1 MADSALL
8 IGWNRSFA
16 GREQQ
21 AMKLFMKTT
30 EYYNQLQ
37 NDGKIENFEPVLLE
51 GHGGDLNGFVLIRG
65 DSAKLDEI
73 KREETFIS
81 YSIEAN
87 FCLQNFGIIK
97 CVIGDGLTDVLTQ
110 WSKHFS

>member
-21 AMKLFMKTT
+21 AMDLFMKTT
-30 EYYNQLQ
+30 EYYTQLQ

-51 GHGGDLNGFVLIRG
+51 SHGGDLNGFVLIRG

-73 KREETFIS
+73 KREETFINH
-81 YSIEAN
+81 SIEAN

-97 CVIGDGLTDVLTQ
+97 CVVGDGLSEVLAQ